1 MTRARLL
8 ASANPGNGALPCPQ
22 QQKECPVSAICGGGS
37 AKSRT
42 PHENVS
48 CRHAYMP
55 FPRSATHVRDNLKNR
70 KIIKHYGCLFVC
82 FTRKKCIKERPFVI
96 SIERTSCLI
105 YANSLDKKYLKLK
118 LIGLDGAIVGS
129 FRLCFKHCKPVL
141 LRTIDQ
147 SSGH

>member
-1 MTRARLL
+1 MFETT
-8 ASANPGNGALPCPQ
+8 S
-22 QQKECPVSAICGGGS
+22 
-37 AKSRT
+37 
-42 PHENVS
+42 
-48 CRHAYMP
+48 
-55 FPRSATHVRDNLKNR
+55 KNR

-82 FTRKKCIKERPFVI
+82 FTRKKCIKERPLVI

-118 LIGLDGAIVGS
+118 LIRLDGYVGS